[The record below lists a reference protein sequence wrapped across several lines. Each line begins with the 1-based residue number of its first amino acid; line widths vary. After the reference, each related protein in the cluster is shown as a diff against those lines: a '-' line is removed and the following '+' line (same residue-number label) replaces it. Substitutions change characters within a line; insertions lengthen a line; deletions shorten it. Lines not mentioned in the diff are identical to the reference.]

1 MDDDTYTNQSNT
13 NAFDSY
19 PTNNLPP
26 PTANELLYDD
36 STRRSSGISKYKNFF
51 ILNFNFFFF

>member
-26 PTANELLYDD
+26 TANELLYDD
-36 STRRSSGISKYKNFF
+36 STRRSSGISKIQKFLYFKF
-51 ILNFNFFFF
+51 